1 MSTFYS
7 SNKKPKYINLHSTK
21 WHKIHLVSMQN
32 DASVLDV
39 LGFLCPIIRNCQKK
53 LRKYECNL
61 FFLIDLRQTVTFVF
75 QVF

>member
-39 LGFLCPIIRNCQKK
+39 LGFLCPIIRNCKK
-53 LRKYECNL
+53 KIEK
-61 FFLIDLRQTVTFVF
+61 V
-75 QVF
+75 